1 MKQKIMDEEQKKKE
15 EQNKN
20 MKDEMNIIKD
30 GMERSINE
38 KMDLTKRLAEV
49 LLENDRMR
57 REQARFREENEGKC
71 IIS

>member
-1 MKQKIMDEEQKKKE
+1 
-15 EQNKN
+15 

-49 LLENDRMR
+49 LLENDRIK
-57 REQARFREENEGKC
+57 REQARYRQENEGKC